1 MAPEEA
7 VGMPIVAA
15 CLGSAVRALLLFDG
29 YGFTGRAA
37 VLWRARAVRA
47 ATAAATTGSRSGDGA
62 GGGAEGAVCS
72 GLPFAPRA
80 IRVLVEGD
88 ALLIRRDGTLEVAR
102 ASSAGSVPAGGG
114 EGDEGGEGGEE
125 SGGREGGGGDGG
137 EGGDGAG
144 GGGAGGGGEK
154 GGGGEAGGT
163 AQRDNSVV
171 AVCGGGGLRGIEL
184 FTEGAWQGRSV
195 MMQPTQRCAQR
206 VPASL
211 LRAGS
216 VRSYQL
222 HRRAESVALEA
233 AASPPLS
240 QNRSHLAPA
249 SRRRRVLSSTTSTL
263 TLPCE
268 VAHVRLG
275 ASVRAVSL
283 YAQPHFAGERLFLTR
298 DAASAASATTPDV
311 VLALPARW
319 RSSVRSVVLHRGCKG
334 HGLLCPSDE
343 AGMATARVLEGQL
356 PMAGEVLAFRAPRTP
371 PRATPVS
378 LAAYGTFHVYN
389 PSLVAAVGGGAVSL
403 VVSAPLHT

>member
-1 MAPEEA
+1 M
-7 VGMPIVAA
+7 
-15 CLGSAVRALLLFDG
+15 
-29 YGFTGRAA
+29 
-37 VLWRARAVRA
+37 
-47 ATAAATTGSRSGDGA
+47 
-62 GGGAEGAVCS
+62 
-72 GLPFAPRA
+72 
-80 IRVLVEGD
+80 
-88 ALLIRRDGTLEVAR
+88 
-102 ASSAGSVPAGGG
+102 
-114 EGDEGGEGGEE
+114 
-125 SGGREGGGGDGG
+125 
-137 EGGDGAG
+137 
-144 GGGAGGGGEK
+144 
-154 GGGGEAGGT
+154 
-163 AQRDNSVV
+163 
-171 AVCGGGGLRGIEL
+171 RGIEL

-263 TLPCE
+263 KLPCE

-283 YAQPHFAGERLFLTR
+283 YAQPYFAGERLFLTR
-298 DAASAASATTPDV
+298 DAASAASATAPDV

-334 HGLLCPSDE
+334 HGLLCSSDE

-356 PMAGEVLAFRAPRTP
+356 CPWLARCLRFAHHARLRAPRLSRSQLTAHSTCTTL
-371 PRATPVS
+371 RWLLRWAG
-378 LAAYGTFHVYN
+378 A
-389 PSLVAAVGGGAVSL
+389 PSRSW
-403 VVSAPLHT
+403 